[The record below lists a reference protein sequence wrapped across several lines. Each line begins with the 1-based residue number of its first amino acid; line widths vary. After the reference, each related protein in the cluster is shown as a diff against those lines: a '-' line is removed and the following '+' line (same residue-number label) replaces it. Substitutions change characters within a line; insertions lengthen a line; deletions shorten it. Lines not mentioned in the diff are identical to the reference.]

1 MQNIHGLFKHF
12 YTIHKEALTEKKK
25 ERVSTNTMHYDK
37 SGNGHI
43 LCNAI
48 FKFVQPTPE
57 IWMLSGL
64 QKQNWPLYTVEHSA
78 YLFYVVLTISP
89 QQRPDTACV
98 I

>member
-1 MQNIHGLFKHF
+1 
-12 YTIHKEALTEKKK
+12 
-25 ERVSTNTMHYDK
+25 MHYDK